1 VVIVDSTV
9 WVDFLAGRVNA
20 QTAWLKREIPEQ
32 PIGLIDLI
40 LCEVLQ
46 GVRTDAQFRRV
57 RRDLTEFDVFDSG
70 GVALAVA
77 SAENYRNLRAR
88 GFTIRKTID
97 CLIATFCIEE
107 GHALLHHDRD
117 FDPFEE
123 HLGLRVIHPQPLQS

>member
-1 VVIVDSTV
+1 
-9 WVDFLAGRVNA
+9 
-20 QTAWLKREIPEQ
+20 LKREIPEQ
-32 PIGLIDLI
+32 PIGLIDII

-57 RRDLTEFDVFDSG
+57 RSDLMEFDVFDSG

-123 HLGLRVIHPQPLQS
+123 HLGLRVIHAQPLHA